1 MAGGDAVPVQ
11 VRALQIDQESG
22 QAVLLLEASDGR
34 QLAIAIGIAE
44 ATSIAKEL
52 EGLDLPRP
60 LSHDLLRN
68 VIEELGGGVERVE
81 ITSLRENTY
90 YATLVLQHAEERRS
104 GLDCRPSDAIAVA
117 VRFGAPILVHAS
129 VLAEA
134 GSDPAAAED
143 GDSEAEPED
152 RAQAREVPLPT
163 DKEAWKKLL
172 REMDPKDFGR
182 YKI

>member
-1 MAGGDAVPVQ
+1 MAEREVVPVQ

-22 QAVLLLEASDGR
+22 QAVLLLQASSGR

-52 EGLDLPRP
+52 EGLELPRP
-60 LSHDLLRN
+60 LSHDLLRD
-68 VIEELGGGVERVE
+68 VIEALGGGVRRVE
-81 ITSLRENTY
+81 ITELRENTY
-90 YATLVLQHAEERRS
+90 YAQLVLEHAEKGES
-104 GLDCRPSDAIAVA
+104 ELDCRPSDAIAVA

-129 VLAEA
+129 VLVEA
-134 GSDPAAAED
+134 GSDPVAPEADDPEAED
-143 GDSEAEPED
+143 AGA
-152 RAQAREVPLPT
+152 AREVPPPS